1 MWRRL
6 SAGHLLMGLAGA
18 LALLANLAVLR
29 SLDQGMPVVVAARQL
44 PAGHVLTAGDLTTR
58 SVDGDSELLAALVPG
73 DRLEELVGQVL
84 THQVAAGDPLR
95 GSDVLPAAASG
106 LRAMSIPVEPAHAA
120 GGALSV
126 GDRVDVIAVADGV
139 ARYVLDHAEV
149 LQVAPTQSAGLGGSA
164 GFYVVVAVDG
174 DEALQLAVAIR
185 EQALEVVKST
195 GSDRV
200 EGG

>member
-1 MWRRL
+1 
-6 SAGHLLMGLAGA
+6 MGLAGA

-58 SVDGDSELLAALVPG
+58 SVDGDSDLLAALVPG
-73 DRLEELVGQVL
+73 ERLEELVGQVL

-95 GSDVLPAAASG
+95 VSDVLPAAASG

-164 GFYVVVAVDG
+164 GFYVVVAVDR
-174 DEALQLAVAIR
+174 DEALQLAVAMR
-185 EQALEVVKST
+185 EQAVEVVKST
-195 GSDRV
+195 GADLL